1 MNQTSAA
8 GEFVG
13 ISNYLLTRE
22 GTSALIGLQITAIL
36 WDISIAQAWSYYRAY
51 KDDPR
56 NLKCFDNGDYTIWP
70 RLVSRLCSTG
80 VLQRS
85 QEFRSNFS
93 GKQIDI
99 GLLEVYITDWKL
111 LSSLWDTHT
120 YIGSKLLHYESLVV
134 DVIKNNLSKPK
145 EQISCLHARTDAFL
159 FVIDS
164 YMNSIPAVSFGC
176 STNGCIVAGVAGYFT
191 PFVRIAETISE
202 ICLTLCDLV
211 SCIALVYYLRHR
223 SAATF
228 TQTRSVISTLA
239 LFYINISAVSTLW
252 NTVAFISR
260 LSSGDLSRN
269 LPSFGRSFS
278 MDWEAYISIHYWS
291 RKSINQTMDDSEY
304 LTVSSLNARNNI
316 RQRLQYNSR
325 SQNTST
331 IFNIDGITTPHE
343 LERDIPL
350 SVTSRNTG
358 SAFGR

>member
-36 WDISIAQAWSYYRAY
+36 WAISIAQAWSYYGAY

-56 NLKCFDNGDYTIWP
+56 NLKCFVALCVIMGTIQFGLVWYQDYA
-70 RLVSRLCSTG
+70 RLVFCRDPRNFAVIFQASRG
-80 VLQRS
+80 IPV
-85 QEFRSNFS
+85 
-93 GKQIDI
+93 G
-99 GLLEVYITDWKL
+99 YA
-111 LSSLWDTHT
+111 H
-120 YIGSKLLHYESLVV
+120 LHWF
-134 DVIKNNLSKPK
+134 K
-145 EQISCLHARTDAFL
+145 
-159 FVIDS
+159 
-164 YMNSIPAVSFGC
+164 
-176 STNGCIVAGVAGYFT
+176 
-191 PFVRIAETISE
+191 
-202 ICLTLCDLV
+202 
-211 SCIALVYYLRHR
+211 
-223 SAATF
+223 AATF

-252 NTVAFISR
+252 NTVAFISWR
-260 LSSGDLSRN
+260 FVSEST
-269 LPSFGRSFS
+269 FI
-278 MDWEAYISIHYWS
+278 WEIFFDGLGGLYINS
-291 RKSINQTMDDSEY
+291 
-304 LTVSSLNARNNI
+304 LLVSLNARNNI